1 MESHSRRQRLTVPIA
16 ATVAGAAALAIAAA
30 VLAMPGTV
38 LEDMV
43 LDSGIAAFV
52 TAAEPPLGL
61 TARLA
66 IALAAAGAIGGLL
79 WVGLRLLIGDR
90 DFTIRVPGRVPGR
103 AASGPRVRR
112 ADAHPDAPPRRPVFA
127 HRDLGT
133 PFLDVRA
140 APIPEEE
147 RAIPADLDTPLARY
161 LHPLDRPLPVAPP
174 GIDFEAL
181 DALEPLPIRHDL
193 SGPSESALPIGDAS
207 PVPVAA
213 FAMAE
218 PVGEPPAGPV
228 AAQSATSPVA
238 PSSEPV
244 DLAGEAR
251 IETFELTPMVR
262 PAPAAVIEEAMPA
275 EPSAPLEPA
284 TIHDLLARL
293 ERGVARRVPI
303 SEPAEPAP
311 QAAPVPASHEPPSTP
326 TPISGSLEQTL
337 GVLRQ
342 LAARVG

>member
-16 ATVAGAAALAIAAA
+16 ALVAGAAALAIAAA

-38 LEDMV
+38 LEGMV
-43 LDSGIAAFV
+43 LDSGIAAFL
-52 TAAEPPLGL
+52 TAAEPPLGV
-61 TARLA
+61 TARIA
-66 IALAAAGAIGGLL
+66 IAVAAAGAIGGVL
-79 WVGLRLLIGDR
+79 WFGLHLLIGDR
-90 DFTIRVPGRVPGR
+90 GLTIRLPRR

-140 APIPEEE
+140 APIPDEE

-161 LHPLDRPLPVAPP
+161 LHPLDRPLPVARPA
-174 GIDFEAL
+174 IDFEAL
-181 DALEPLPIRHDL
+181 EALEPLPIRHAL
-193 SGPSESALPIGDAS
+193 SEPSGPALPISDVAPPPAVLAPNTNVPADLVEPAESHAAPPVVAS
-207 PVPVAA
+207 PEPGAA
-213 FAMAE
+213 
-218 PVGEPPAGPV
+218 P
-228 AAQSATSPVA
+228 
-238 PSSEPV
+238 
-244 DLAGEAR
+244 DDAR

-262 PAPAAVIEEAMPA
+262 PAPAAVIEDAIPA

-293 ERGVARRVPI
+293 ERGVARRMPI
-303 SEPAEPAP
+303 TEPAQPPVPATAPSAPEPAP
-311 QAAPVPASHEPPSTP
+311 AS
-326 TPISGSLEQTL
+326 GALEQTL